1 MTIVVCDANI
11 LIDLLQVDL
20 FKAFLKLKWEMHVP
34 PDVVDEVQ
42 EENSDLLIQ
51 AIQSRDILLPVFT
64 PEELFQIQDYKARY
78 QPLSIQDCSCL
89 LLAENL
95 SAVLLTGEKKLKTIA
110 TTSHGIQVH
119 GVLWIFEHLVGKQ
132 LITPHM
138 AHADLSLLLTL
149 NNRLPK
155 AECERLLKRWRKVIA
170 RALQAEASHRR

>member
-1 MTIVVCDANI
+1 MNIVVCDANI

-20 FKAFLKLKWEMHVP
+20 FKALLKLKWEMHVP

-51 AIQSRDILLPVFT
+51 AIKSRDILVPVFT
-64 PEELFQIQDYKARY
+64 SEELFRIQDYKTRY

-89 LLAENL
+89 LLAEKL
-95 SAVLLTGEKKLKTIA
+95 SAVLLAGEKKLKIIA

-119 GVLWIFEHLVGKQ
+119 GVLWIFEHLVGER

-138 AHADLSLLLTL
+138 AHTGLSQLLKL
-149 NNRLPK
+149 NSRLPK
-155 AECERLLKRWRKVIA
+155 AECERLLKRWRKCD
-170 RALQAEASHRR
+170 Q